1 MKVTRDTESQYLHE
15 GKELMQLVQKQQS
28 EIEQGELFPAG
39 VDNDV
44 SRLRTDLLKYGNE
57 LAACNER
64 IYQLDFNLDGLRE
77 EKRLLE
83 KEFEKLPKKEEIDKK
98 VKDYS
103 QEIEELKLDI
113 AQRLHECK
121 TLKDERTSRQEQTGT
136 IKNELE
142 ELEREEQQLKV
153 CLFIFI
159 RKFCIN
165 KFKSALFDKTAAH
178 IVLSLFF
185 DKKMQNQ

>member
-1 MKVTRDTESQYLHE
+1 LQGNITGAKAAWLKSKYQDLLQQLKLTRETESTFLHE

-44 SRLRTDLLKYGNE
+44 SRLRGDLLKHGNE

-64 IYQLDFNLDGLRE
+64 IYQIEFNVEGLRE

-83 KEFEKLPKKEEIDKK
+83 KEIERLPKKEEIDKK
-98 VKDYS
+98 VKEYA

-113 AQRLHECK
+113 AQRFHECK
-121 TLKDERTSRQEQTGT
+121 SLREEQTMRKEQAEL
-136 IKNELE
+136 IKKDIQVFEI
-142 ELEREEQQLKV
+142 EEQQLKV
-153 CLFIFI
+153 ISSYFI
-159 RKFCIN
+159 
-165 KFKSALFDKTAAH
+165 
-178 IVLSLFF
+178 
-185 DKKMQNQ
+185 